1 MAANAPMSAPAAP
14 PLHLVKLA
22 VGVRD
27 VPQLRAFQAERALRE
42 PPLRHRTRNMPR
54 RAAEILAGGSMY
66 WVIGGAITTRQRILD
81 LVEDRWDDGT
91 QCAGVV
97 LEPRLVPVRG
107 RLMKPFQGWRYLQ
120 AADAPADLTAG
131 PARGASALPEALRH
145 ELEALC
151 LL

>member
-1 MAANAPMSAPAAP
+1 MAANAAMPTPAA

-27 VPQLRAFQAERALRE
+27 IQHLRAIQAERALRE

-54 RAAEILAGGSMY
+54 RAAEIVAGGSMY
-66 WVIGGAITTRQRILD
+66 WVIGGAITARQRILD
-81 LVEDRWDDGT
+81 LLADRWDDGT
-91 QCAGVV
+91 QCAGLV
-97 LEPRLVPVRG
+97 LEPTLVPVRG

-120 AADAPADLTAG
+120 AADAPADLTTG
-131 PARGASALPEALRH
+131 PAHGASDLPEALRH